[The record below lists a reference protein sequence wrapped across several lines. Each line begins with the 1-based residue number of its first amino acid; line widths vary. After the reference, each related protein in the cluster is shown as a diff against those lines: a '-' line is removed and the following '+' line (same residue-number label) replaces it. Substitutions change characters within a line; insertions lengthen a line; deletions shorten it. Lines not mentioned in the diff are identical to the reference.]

1 MKTLYIM
8 CGIPGSGKTHYAKNH
23 LIPHAHY
30 SYISRDEIRFDLVGE
45 NEDYFSK
52 EKEVYRL
59 FVAEI
64 IHALK
69 NPLNDCVVA
78 DATHINWAS
87 RKKLINAISKE
98 LPLDNRLNIV
108 PIVIR
113 TKLATCLKRNHQ
125 RKGRAVVPDEVI
137 EKMYHRFLDPTWD
150 PFNYDGIMYVKGD
163 IDDSWRL

>member
-8 CGIPGSGKTHYAKNH
+8 CGVPGSGKTHYAKNH
-23 LIPHAHY
+23 LVPHAHY
-30 SYISRDEIRFDLVGE
+30 SYVSRDEIRFELVGE
-45 NEDYFSK
+45 TEDYFSK

-64 IHALK
+64 IRNLK

-98 LPLDNRLNIV
+98 ISLDNQLNIIPV
-108 PIVIR
+108 MVR
-113 TKLATCLKRNHQ
+113 TNLALCLERNNQ
-125 RKGRAVVPDEVI
+125 RKGRAVVPNDVV
-137 EKMYHRFLDPTWD
+137 EKMYNRFTNPSLDPFD
-150 PFNYDGIMYVKGD
+150 YDGIMYVIGD
-163 IDDSWRL
+163 RDDL